1 MILKSYIVENNLDS
15 LKQYFC
21 TLMHGEN
28 EGIKD
33 DIKENF
39 LKAKDKDVEDKITL
53 FQEDITKN
61 KKVLYDHIY
70 NNSLFN
76 ENKLIIIH
84 EVSDK
89 IYNEIV
95 DVSNCKDRNIRFLL
109 LAGILDKKSKIR
121 KLFETEKELAIFACY
136 KDNERTLNN
145 YIRNLL
151 VDYKGLS
158 QENINLIMTNSNL
171 DRKIIKNEINKIKVF
186 FSNKQIIKEQLEEL
200 LNVKSN
206 TEFDQIRDAAL
217 TGEKS
222 RTNKLM
228 NEVEFIAENNFYYIN
243 SLSYRVSKLIE
254 IKNINTDDYEASI
267 ESIKPKIFWKDKP
280 AYISQL
286 KKWNLEN
293 LKLALNQ
300 IADTEISMKKNSLIR
315 SEILV
320 KQLLISLCSQI
331 STST

>member
-1 MILKSYIVENNLDS
+1 
-15 LKQYFC
+15 
-21 TLMHGEN
+21 MHGEN

-33 DIKENF
+33 DIKEDF
-39 LKAKDKDVEDKITL
+39 LKAKDKDVEEKITL

-70 NNSLFN
+70 NTSLFN

-95 DVSNCKDRNIRFLL
+95 DISNCKDRNIRFLL
-109 LAGILDKKSKIR
+109 IAGILDKKSKIR
-121 KLFETEKELAIFACY
+121 KLFETEKELAVFACY

-158 QENINLIMTNSNL
+158 QENINLIMSNSNL
-171 DRKIIKNEINKIKVF
+171 DRKIIKNEINKVQIF

-228 NEVEFIAENNFYYIN
+228 NEVEFVAENNFYYIN

-254 IKNINTDDYEASI
+254 IKNINTNDYEASI

-280 AYISQL
+280 LVIQQIRSWKKDEL
-286 KKWNLEN
+286 KDLIYDSN
-293 LKLALNQ
+293 
-300 IADTEISMKKNSLIR
+300 EIELLIKKNS
-315 SEILV
+315 SVAKNILSDFI
-320 KQLLISLCSQI
+320 ISNSKKI
-331 STST
+331 NN